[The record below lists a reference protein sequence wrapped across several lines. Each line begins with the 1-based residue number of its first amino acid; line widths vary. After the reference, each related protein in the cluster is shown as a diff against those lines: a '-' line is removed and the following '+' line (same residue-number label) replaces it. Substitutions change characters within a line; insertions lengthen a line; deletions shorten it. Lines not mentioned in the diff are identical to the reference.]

1 MMLRML
7 FEKRADAVWISH
19 LDLMRV
25 FQRAFRRAGLML
37 KHSQGFTPR
46 AIVSIALP
54 LSVGV
59 ESGCELLDFELEG
72 EVPPVSELTGL
83 VNDTLP
89 SGIRVLETYEA
100 QRKIKEL
107 TTLKARLY
115 LEYDQGIPAEAHA
128 AIAAMLSGESLMM
141 EKHSRKGATETDLL
155 PLLKSWTME
164 QTDAHTLM
172 LELLVCAQNPSLNP
186 QLIANA
192 IEKYLPQ
199 WKPDFAYNQRLEI
212 FDDSGN
218 IFR

>member
-1 MMLRML
+1 MLRML
-7 FEKRADAVWISH
+7 FEKQADAVWISH

-59 ESGCELLDFELEG
+59 KSVCELLDVELEG
-72 EVPPVSELTGL
+72 ETPPVSELTER
-83 VNDTLP
+83 VNAALP
-89 SGIRVLETYEA
+89 AGIRVLETYEA
-100 QRKIKEL
+100 ARKIKEL
-107 TTLKARLY
+107 TTLKTRLY
-115 LEYDQGIPAEAHA
+115 LEYDKGIPAATHA
-128 AIAAMLSGESLMM
+128 AIAAMLCQESLIM
-141 EKHSRKGATETDLL
+141 EKHSRKGTTETDLL
-155 PLLKSWTME
+155 PLLKQWTME
-164 QTDAHTLM
+164 QLDEHTLM

-192 IEKYLPQ
+192 IEKYLPYVA
-199 WKPDFAYNQRLEI
+199 PDFAYHERVEVY
-212 FDDSGN
+212 DEEGN

>member
-1 MMLRML
+1 MLRML
-7 FEKRADAVWISH
+7 FEKRGDAVWISH

-72 EVPPVSELTGL
+72 ETPTVSELTRL
-83 VNDTLP
+83 VNEALP
-89 SGIRVLETYEA
+89 AGVRVLETYEA
-100 QRKIKEL
+100 KRKIKEL

-115 LEYDQGIPAEAHA
+115 LEYDKGVPAEAA
-128 AIAAMLSGESLMM
+128 ASIETLLGGETLIM
-141 EKHSRKGATETDLL
+141 EKHSRKGDTETDLL
-155 PLLKSWTME
+155 PLLKKWTME
-164 QTDAHTLM
+164 QTDENTLM

-186 QLIANA
+186 QLIAGA
-192 IEKYLPQ
+192 VEKYLPHLA
-199 WKPDFAYNQRLEI
+199 PDFAINQRLEI
-212 FDDSGN
+212 YDEEGKV
-218 IFR
+218 FR

>member
-1 MMLRML
+1 MLRMV
-7 FEKRADAVWISH
+7 FEKRGDAVWISH

-72 EVPPVSELTGL
+72 EVPAAEEITRM
-83 VNDTLP
+83 VNDALP
-89 SGIRVLETYEA
+89 AGIRVLSTYEA
-100 QRKIKEL
+100 KRKIKEL
-107 TTLKARLY
+107 TTLKSRLY
-115 LEYDQGIPAEAHA
+115 LEYDKGVPGEAPA
-128 AIAAMLSGESLMM
+128 AIAAILNGKELIM
-141 EKHSRKGATETDLL
+141 EKHSRKGTTETDLL
-155 PLLKSWTME
+155 PLLKSWTVE
-164 QTDAHTLM
+164 QPDENTLM

-186 QLIANA
+186 QLIAGA
-192 IEKYLPQ
+192 IEKYLPHLT
-199 WKPDFAYNQRLEI
+199 PDFAFNQRLEI
-212 FDDSGN
+212 LDEEGN